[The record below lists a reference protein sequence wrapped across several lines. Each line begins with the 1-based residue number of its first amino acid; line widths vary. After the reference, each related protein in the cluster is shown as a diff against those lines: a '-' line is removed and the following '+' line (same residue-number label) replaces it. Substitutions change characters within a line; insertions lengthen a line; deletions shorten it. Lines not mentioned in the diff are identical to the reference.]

1 MVFELNYSKINAYL
15 FCHYLYKFVYIDKKY
30 VKHNP
35 KTSFGI
41 SIHRTLKEY
50 VLKNADLKTMLNL
63 YEENWVNCGYDNPRD
78 MMEYYESGVDIL
90 KNFYEYDR
98 KNATEVLFC
107 EEYFDVDIG
116 DGFALRGTVDRIEK
130 NPDGSV
136 NIIDYKMGFDEE
148 KENPGNFRNYLQL
161 EIYAYGISKKYD
173 LKVSKIGYYF
183 ISIPKK
189 VFIDYSYHPTLI
201 DNIKRIGSMMREN
214 IINQKGN
221 CSICLIKDICYCSD
235 FKKYE

>member
-1 MVFELNYSKINAYL
+1 MFELNYSKINAYL
-15 FCHYLYKFVYIDKKY
+15 FCHYLYKFVYLDGKY

-41 SIHRTLKEY
+41 SIHKALKEY
-50 VLKNADLKTMLNL
+50 ALKKADLRNLLYL
-63 YEENWVNCGYDNPRD
+63 YEENWSNVGYDNPRD
-78 MMEYYESGVDIL
+78 MIEYYENGVEIL
-90 KNFYEYDR
+90 KKFYEYDT
-98 KNATEVLFC
+98 KNYSEVLFC
-107 EEYFDVDIG
+107 EEFFEIDIG
-116 DGFALRGTVDRIEK
+116 DGFELKGTVDRVEK
-130 NPDGSV
+130 NSDGSV

-161 EIYAYGISKKYD
+161 EIYAYGISKKYN

-189 VFIDYSYHPTLI
+189 VLLDYSYDPKLI
-201 DNIKRIGSMMREN
+201 DNIKKIGSMMREN

-221 CSICLIKDICYCSD
+221 CSICLIKDICYYSD